1 MITDLPMTASARRR
15 TWWAAAGAI
24 AATYFYFLIFAE
36 FALLEIV
43 SSLGGSLSRGVLA
56 ALGLGGIL
64 GAALAAR
71 IPLPDRRHLLLAW
84 SFRGCALGA
93 GLAVAARSAP
103 IAYAAAAISG
113 ISLGVLTVTLAA
125 SLAGATQG
133 HRLGLCIAIGT
144 GVAYAVCNLPPLYH
158 ATPQAQAIASAMVA
172 LVASLALP
180 ATVSAPGIERMSMD
194 FRPAGVA
201 RWVAIFLA
209 LVWMDS
215 AAFYIIQHTPALRSV
230 SWSSTGTLCANG
242 FIHLVAALAAGL
254 LIDRNHRA
262 VVVAAATT
270 LLAIASLM
278 LGGLLPS
285 IVAPSWLY
293 AAGVSL
299 YSVALVEYPARS
311 GRAGTAALTYAVA
324 GWLGSALGIGMAQDL
339 SHIPS
344 LFVFSAVATVLA
356 AILLRRQA
364 LRALPVGAIAL
375 AAATA
380 PTRAE
385 AAADALVARGKE
397 VYISEGCIH
406 CHSQYVRPL
415 APLDSLRWGPA
426 APLKSALSGTP
437 PLVGT
442 RRQGPDL
449 ANVGNRRSVEWQK
462 LHLIDP
468 QAISPGSRMPAYSHL
483 FRAGDDRGNALV
495 AYLMSLGADTRA
507 SRDAQIA
514 AWRPDTRTAI
524 SSTEAAR
531 RFQQLCAQCHGA
543 SGHGDGILATK
554 LSYRP
559 PDWSLTVW
567 HQVPPDA
574 DTELALSRIIKFGIA
589 GLPMAGHEYLPDSD
603 VVGLARYVQTLH
615 SVASPPLAAAKP

>member
-1 MITDLPMTASARRR
+1 MITDHSMTTSDRRR

-43 SSLGGSLSRGVLA
+43 SSLSGSLPRGALA
-56 ALGLGGIL
+56 ALGVGGIL

-71 IPLPDRRHLLLAW
+71 IPLPERRHSLLAW
-84 SFRGCALGA
+84 AFRGCALGA
-93 GLAVAARSAP
+93 ALAVFARSAP
-103 IAYAAAAISG
+103 FAYVAAAISG
-113 ISLGVLTVTLAA
+113 FSLGVLTVTLAA

-133 HRLGLCIAIGT
+133 RRLGFCISIGT
-144 GVAYAVCNLPPLYH
+144 GLAYAACNFPPLFH
-158 ATPQAQAIASAMVA
+158 ATPQTQA
-172 LVASLALP
+172 LVSAAVAFAASFATP
-180 ATVSAPGIERMSMD
+180 ATLSTPGIERTGVD

-201 RWVAIFLA
+201 RWVIILLA

-215 AAFYIIQHTPALRSV
+215 AAFYIIQHTPGLRSV
-230 SWSSTGTLCANG
+230 AWNSTGTLLTNG

-254 LIDRNHRA
+254 LIDRNHRPL
-262 VVVAAATT
+262 VVAAATA
-270 LLAIASLM
+270 LLGVACLT
-278 LGGLLPS
+278 LGGFLPS
-285 IVAPSWLY
+285 IIAPSWLY

-311 GRAGTAALTYAVA
+311 GRAGTAALTYIVA
-324 GWLGSALGIGMAQDL
+324 GWVGSALGIGMAQDL
-339 SHIPS
+339 AHIPAA
-344 LFVFSAVATVLA
+344 FVAGAVATVLA
-356 AILLRRQA
+356 VLLARRWA
-364 LRALPVGAIAL
+364 LRALTVGAIVL
-375 AAATA
+375 AATA

-385 AAADALVARGKE
+385 EALVARGKE

-426 APLKSALSGTP
+426 ASLKSALAGSP

-449 ANVGNRRSVEWQK
+449 ANVGNRRSAEWQK

-468 QAISPGSRMPAYSHL
+468 QSISPGSRMPAYGHL
-483 FRAGDDRGNALV
+483 FRSDDERGNALV

-507 SRDAQIA
+507 ERAAQIA
-514 AWRPDTRTAI
+514 AWQPDTRTVL
-524 SSTEAAR
+524 SSTEAER
-531 RFQQLCAQCHGA
+531 RFLQLCAQCHG
-543 SGHGDGILATK
+543 STGHGDGPLAAR

-559 PDWSLTVW
+559 PDWTLTVW
-567 HQVPPDA
+567 HHVPPDA
-574 DTELALSRIIKFGIA
+574 DAELALSRIIKFGIA

-615 SVASPPLAAAKP
+615 AASSPPLPAPAKP